1 LENINLNKKMNFQ
14 LRNLKEEG
22 KLDQGEE
29 PTGEDVVDLENDNLS
44 EVTSISEENQV
55 ILNKINILYN
65 PIFISVKYRC
75 NQFKSSWR
83 NDSKQRR
90 M

>member
-1 LENINLNKKMNFQ
+1 MNFQ

-29 PTGEDVVDLENDNLS
+29 PTGEDVVDLENDDLS

-55 ILNKINILYN
+55 ILNKINIL
-65 PIFISVKYRC
+65 
-75 NQFKSSWR
+75 
-83 NDSKQRR
+83 
-90 M
+90 